1 MSKDVMWFSLRSG
14 MTIGI
19 ATKVD
24 KITGFKKAYIST
36 VSGFD
41 EELDREYILSHGSP
55 VPIQY
60 LIEML
65 K

>member
-1 MSKDVMWFSLRSG
+1 MSNEVMWFSLRNG

-19 ATKVD
+19 ATKID

-55 VPIQY
+55 VPIEY

>member
-1 MSKDVMWFSLRSG
+1 MNTDVIWFSTRNG
-14 MTIGI
+14 MTIGL

-24 KITGFKKAYIST
+24 KITGFEKAYIST

-55 VPIQY
+55 VSIQH

>member
-24 KITGFKKAYIST
+24 DITGEKKAYIST

-41 EELDREYILSHGSP
+41 EELDTQYILSHGSP
-55 VPIQY
+55 VPIEY
-60 LIEML
+60 LKKML
-65 K
+65 E